1 MSIMHLLIHY
11 EVKDIPDVS
20 SDTDVVEVLTPC
32 LKENSGLVF
41 VVLKKKKSARN
52 SFLLLKIRSAM
63 VYE

>member
-41 VVLKKKKSARN
+41 VVFKKKNLHGIPSCC
-52 SFLLLKIRSAM
+52 
-63 VYE
+63 

>member
-1 MSIMHLLIHY
+1 MFLDVCMHLLIHY

-41 VVLKKKKSARN
+41 VV
-52 SFLLLKIRSAM
+52 FFCF
-63 VYE
+63 